1 MDQLTV
7 TSTKTP
13 EAATSGV
20 FVCLWTISTFLSY
33 ISLDPISLHK
43 SIPNFFNHVLTFL
56 SLFYTS
62 IYGVSQANMIKLSRC
77 RTSSRKEAVF
87 IDYINTFLVS
97 VAASIV
103 GYYVC
108 KWLDRDNRQ

>member
-1 MDQLTV
+1 MIRTDRYFVIVYHDFTV
-7 TSTKTP
+7 
-13 EAATSGV
+13 
-20 FVCLWTISTFLSY
+20 FTIPKFSQFY
-33 ISLDPISLHK
+33 A
-43 SIPNFFNHVLTFL
+43 

-62 IYGVSQANMIKLSRC
+62 IYGVSQANMIKLRRC

>member
-1 MDQLTV
+1 MIRTDRYFV
-7 TSTKTP
+7 IVYHDFM
-13 EAATSGV
+13 V
-20 FVCLWTISTFLSY
+20 FTIPKFSQFY
-33 ISLDPISLHK
+33 A
-43 SIPNFFNHVLTFL
+43 

-62 IYGVSQANMIKLSRC
+62 IYGVSQANMIKLRRC

>member
-1 MDQLTV
+1 MIRTDRYFV
-7 TSTKTP
+7 IVYHDFM
-13 EAATSGV
+13 V
-20 FVCLWTISTFLSY
+20 FTIPKFSQFY
-33 ISLDPISLHK
+33 
-43 SIPNFFNHVLTFL
+43 V

-103 GYYVC
+103 GCYVC